1 MLRKYCAYGV
11 EARTFCYNFSMKNEA
26 MASAVSERYGQQ
38 TDNPKILIMRLSS
51 LGDIILI
58 SPVIKNIKAAW
69 PNAEVFLLTKP
80 QYAKTIAHNPLI
92 SKVLPFTNISKT
104 VKKINSE
111 NFDYLIDLHSNLRT
125 HLITFL
131 CSSKKTLR
139 YNKDSLSR
147 KLFVNFR
154 TPNCVLQKH
163 TVNRY
168 LETLK
173 EINVPIISKTPEI
186 NDWALV
192 YKKDK
197 SSLKLKKICILQTA
211 FLGDCALTL
220 PLIEK
225 IKKSA
230 SNSRIT
236 VISRPETAQI
246 FKSSKSVDNMITD
259 NKRNSRFFFPEF
271 LKLIK
276 QLKSEN
282 FDIAI
287 IPHRSLRSALL
298 AYLAKIPIRIGFSES
313 AGKIFLTKVV
323 PFSWLLHD
331 AERNLTL
338 LLPLIEN
345 TSPAETKLSVA
356 FGLLEKFKISDTLE
370 IGINPGSA
378 WPTKRW
384 PKERYAKLIKLL
396 HKKYKKKILIIGSKN
411 EIPWNKDIEDMA
423 GKDSCINLTGKT
435 TIEELMALIKD
446 LKLFITNDSGP
457 MHIAAASGIEV
468 IAIFGP
474 TTKELGFFPYSEK
487 SFVIEENLE
496 CRPCALHGSKK
507 CPRGHFLC
515 MNLISVERV
524 YRKVLDTFAANYK

>member
-1 MLRKYCAYGV
+1 
-11 EARTFCYNFSMKNEA
+11 MK
-26 MASAVSERYGQQ
+26 
-38 TDNPKILIMRLSS
+38 TNPKILIMRLSS

-58 SPVIKNIKAAW
+58 SPVIKNIKAKW

-80 QYAKTIAHNPLI
+80 QYAKAIANNPLI
-92 SKVLPFTNISKT
+92 SQVWPFTNISKT
-104 VKKINSE
+104 VKKINHE
-111 NFDYLIDLHSNLRT
+111 NFDYLLDLHSNLKT
-125 HLITFL
+125 WLITFL
-131 CSSKKTLR
+131 CSSKKIFR

-147 KLFVNFR
+147 RLFVNFK
-154 TPNCVLQKH
+154 TQNCTLQKH

-173 EINVPIISKTPEI
+173 ELNIPIIFKIPEI
-186 NDWALV
+186 SDWALL
-192 YKKDK
+192 YKKNK
-197 SSLKLKKICILQTA
+197 SSLRLKNICVLQTA

-225 IKKSA
+225 IKSSA
-230 SNSRIT
+230 ANSRIT
-236 VISRPETAQI
+236 VISRPETSQV
-246 FKSSKSVDNMITD
+246 FKSSSSVDNVIID
-259 NKRNSRFFFPEF
+259 NKRNSKFFFPEF
-271 LKLIK
+271 INLVK
-276 QLKSEN
+276 QIKSEN

-287 IPHRSLRSALL
+287 IPHRSIRSALL
-298 AYLAKIPIRIGFSES
+298 VFLAKVPIRIGFSES
-313 AGKIFLTKVV
+313 AGKIFLNKVV

-345 TSPAETKLSVA
+345 ADPLMAKLTVSE
-356 FGLLEKFKISDTLE
+356 GILEKFKITDDIS

-384 PKERYAKLIKLL
+384 PKERYGKLIKLL
-396 HKKYKKKILIIGSKN
+396 YNKYKKKILIIGSKK
-411 EIPWNKDIEDMA
+411 EIQWNSEIENIA
-423 GKDSCINLTGKT
+423 GKDACVNITGKT
-435 TIEELMALIKD
+435 SIEELMGLIKN

-457 MHIAAASGIEV
+457 MHIAAAFGIEV

-474 TTKELGFFPYSEK
+474 TTKELGFFPYSKK
-487 SFVIEENLE
+487 SFVIEENLQ

-515 MNLISVERV
+515 MNLISVNRV
-524 YRKVLDTFAANYK
+524 YTKVLETFVSA

>member
-1 MLRKYCAYGV
+1 
-11 EARTFCYNFSMKNEA
+11 MK
-26 MASAVSERYGQQ
+26 S
-38 TDNPKILIMRLSS
+38 NPKILIIRLSS

-58 SPVIKNIKAAW
+58 SPVIKNIKAKW
-69 PNAEVFLLTKP
+69 PNAEIFLLTKP
-80 QYAKTIAHNPLI
+80 QYAKTIANNPLI
-92 SKVLPFTNISKT
+92 SRVLPFLGIIKT
-104 VKKINSE
+104 VKKINNE
-111 NFDYLIDLHSNLRT
+111 KFDYLIDLHANLRT
-125 HLITFL
+125 RLITFL
-131 CSSKKTLR
+131 CTTKKIFR
-139 YNKDSLSR
+139 YSKDSLSR
-147 KLFVNFR
+147 RLFVNFR
-154 TPNCVLQKH
+154 TPNCALQKH

-173 EINVPIISKTPEI
+173 NLDIPIVFKTPEI
-186 NDWALV
+186 NDWALL

-197 SSLKLKKICILQTA
+197 PSLKLKNICIVQTA

-225 IKKSA
+225 IKNSA
-230 SNSRIT
+230 ANSKIT
-236 VISRPETAQI
+236 VISRPETSQV
-246 FKSSKSVDNMITD
+246 FKSSNSVDDVIID
-259 NKRNSRFFFPEF
+259 NKRNSKFFFPEF
-271 LKLIK
+271 INLVK
-276 QLKSEN
+276 QIRTRN

-287 IPHRSLRSALL
+287 IPHRSIRSALL
-298 AYLAKIPIRIGFSES
+298 AFLAKVPVRIGFSES
-313 AGKIFLTKVV
+313 AGKIFLNKIV

-345 TSPAETKLSVA
+345 IAPSTTKLNVST
-356 FGLLEKFKISDTLE
+356 GILEKFKFIDDMA

-384 PKERYAKLIKLL
+384 PKEHYGKLIKLL
-396 HKKYKKKILIIGSKN
+396 YEKYKKKILIIGSKK
-411 EIPWNKDIEDMA
+411 EISWNKEIETLA
-423 GKDSCINLTGKT
+423 GKDTCVNLTGKT
-435 TIEELMALIKD
+435 TVEELMWLIKN

-457 MHIAAASGIEV
+457 MHIAAAFGIEV

-474 TTKELGFFPYSEK
+474 TTKELGFFPYSKK

-524 YRKVLDTFAANYK
+524 YNRVKKVSALF

>member
-1 MLRKYCAYGV
+1 MAI
-11 EARTFCYNFSMKNEA
+11 CYNFVV
-26 MASAVSERYGQQ
+26 AS
-38 TDNPKILIMRLSS
+38 NPKILIMRLSS

-80 QYAKTIAHNPLI
+80 QYAKTAAHNPLI
-92 SKVLPFTNISKT
+92 AQVLPFSNISKT
-104 VKKINSE
+104 VKKINQE

-131 CSSKKTLR
+131 CKAKKTLR
-139 YNKDSLSR
+139 YSKDSLSR

-154 TPNCVLQKH
+154 TPNCALQKH

-168 LETLK
+168 LEVLK
-173 EINVPIISKTPEI
+173 EIDVPIISKTPEI
-186 NDWALV
+186 NDWALL

-197 SSLKLKKICILQTA
+197 SSLKLKNICILQTA
-211 FLGDCALTL
+211 FLGDCTLTL

-230 SNSRIT
+230 PKSKIT
-236 VISRPETAQI
+236 VISRPETSQI
-246 FKSSKSVDNMITD
+246 FKSSKSVENVIID
-259 NKRNSRFFFPEF
+259 NKRSSKFFFPEF
-271 LKLIK
+271 INLVK
-276 QLKSEN
+276 QVKSEN

-298 AYLAKIPIRIGFSES
+298 AFMAKIPIRIGFSES
-313 AGKIFLTKVV
+313 AGKMFLTKVV

-345 TSPAETKLSVA
+345 TAPAETSLNVSH
-356 FGLLEKFKISDTLE
+356 GLLEKFKINDTLE

-384 PKERYAKLIKLL
+384 PKERYGKLIKLL
-396 HKKYKKKILIIGSKN
+396 HQKYKKKILIIGSKN
-411 EIPWNKDIEDMA
+411 EIPWNKKIETIA
-423 GKDSCINLTGKT
+423 GKDACINLTGKT
-435 TIEELMALIKD
+435 SIEELMALIKD

-474 TTKELGFFPYSEK
+474 TTKELGFFPYSKK
-487 SFVIEENLE
+487 SFVIEEDLE

-524 YRKVLDTFAANYK
+524 YNQTINTLPIKTQ

>member
-1 MLRKYCAYGV
+1 
-11 EARTFCYNFSMKNEA
+11 
-26 MASAVSERYGQQ
+26 
-38 TDNPKILIMRLSS
+38 MRLSS

-69 PNAEVFLLTKP
+69 PDAKIYLLTKRP
-80 QYAKTIAHNPLI
+80 YAKTAANNPLL
-92 SKVLPFTNISKT
+92 SEVLPFSTISQT

-111 NFDYLIDLHSNLRT
+111 KFDYIIDLHSNLRT
-125 HLITFL
+125 HLITLL
-131 CSSKKTLR
+131 CSTKKILR

-154 TPNCVLQKH
+154 MPNCSLQKH

-168 LETLK
+168 LEVLK
-173 EINVPIISKTPEI
+173 NLNIPIVSRTPEI
-186 NDWALV
+186 NDWALL

-197 SSLKLKKICILQTA
+197 SSLKLKNICILQTA
-211 FLGDCALTL
+211 FLGDCTLTL

-225 IKKSA
+225 IKSSA

-236 VISRPETAQI
+236 VISRPETSQI
-246 FKSSKSVDNMITD
+246 FKSSKSVDNVIID
-259 NKRNSRFFFPEF
+259 NKRNSKFFFPEF
-271 LKLIK
+271 IKLIK
-276 QLKSEN
+276 QVQDEN

-287 IPHRSLRSALL
+287 IPHRSLRSALI
-298 AYLAKIPIRIGFSES
+298 AFLAKIPIRIGFSES
-313 AGKIFLTKVV
+313 AGKTFLTKVV

-338 LLPLIEN
+338 LLPLIN
-345 TSPAETKLSVA
+345 DTVPAETRLNVSE
-356 FGLLEKFKISDTLE
+356 GLLEKFKISDNLE

-384 PKERYAKLIKLL
+384 PKERYGKLIKLL
-396 HKKYKKKILIIGSKN
+396 HKKYNKKILIIGSKN
-411 EIPWNKDIEDMA
+411 EIPWNKEIENIA
-423 GKDSCINLTGKT
+423 GKETCVNLTGKT
-435 TIEELMALIKD
+435 SIEELMALIKD

-474 TTKELGFFPYSEK
+474 TTRELGFFPYSKK

-515 MNLISVERV
+515 MNLISIERV
-524 YRKVLDTFAANYK
+524 YNQVINTLSK

>member
-1 MLRKYCAYGV
+1 MPNNR
-11 EARTFCYNFSMKNEA
+11 
-26 MASAVSERYGQQ
+26 
-38 TDNPKILIMRLSS
+38 KILIIRLSS

-69 PNAEVFLLTKP
+69 PDAEISILTKS
-80 QYAKTIAHNPLI
+80 QYAKTIANNPLI
-92 SKVLPFTNISKT
+92 SQVLPFISISQT
-104 VKKINSE
+104 VKGINHE
-111 NFDYLIDLHSNLRT
+111 KFDYIIDLHSNLRT

-131 CSSKKTLR
+131 CRAKKILR
-139 YNKDSLSR
+139 YKKDSLSR

-154 TPNCVLQKH
+154 TQNCALQKH

-168 LETLK
+168 LEALN

-186 NDWALV
+186 NDWALL

-197 SSLKLKKICILQTA
+197 SSLKLKNICILQTA
-211 FLGDCALTL
+211 FLGDCMLTL

-225 IKKSA
+225 IKNSA
-230 SNSRIT
+230 SNSKIT
-236 VISRPETAQI
+236 VISRPETSQI
-246 FKSSKSVDNMITD
+246 FKSSKSVDNVIID
-259 NKRNSRFFFPEF
+259 NKRNSKFFFPEF
-271 LKLIK
+271 LKLVK
-276 QLKSEN
+276 EVKSEN

-287 IPHRSLRSALL
+287 IPHRSIRSALL
-298 AYLAKIPIRIGFSES
+298 AFLAKIPVRIGFSES

-345 TSPAETKLSVA
+345 VDPEKTNFTASHDLS
-356 FGLLEKFKISDTLE
+356 EKFKISDTLS

-378 WPTKRW
+378 WSTKRW
-384 PKERYAKLIKLL
+384 PKERYGKLIKLL
-396 HKKYKKKILIIGSKN
+396 YDKYKKKILIIGSKN
-411 EIPWNKDIEDMA
+411 EVNWNKEIEALA
-423 GKDSCINLTGKT
+423 GKETCVNLTGKT
-435 TIEELMALIKD
+435 SIEELMTLIKD

-487 SFVIEENLE
+487 SFVLEENLE

-507 CPRGHFLC
+507 CPRSHFLC

-524 YRKVLDTFAANYK
+524 YNQTINSLALKP

>member
-1 MLRKYCAYGV
+1 
-11 EARTFCYNFSMKNEA
+11 
-26 MASAVSERYGQQ
+26 
-38 TDNPKILIMRLSS
+38 
-51 LGDIILI
+51 
-58 SPVIKNIKAAW
+58 
-69 PNAEVFLLTKP
+69 
-80 QYAKTIAHNPLI
+80 
-92 SKVLPFTNISKT
+92 
-104 VKKINSE
+104 
-111 NFDYLIDLHSNLRT
+111 
-125 HLITFL
+125 
-131 CSSKKTLR
+131 
-139 YNKDSLSR
+139 
-147 KLFVNFR
+147 
-154 TPNCVLQKH
+154 
-163 TVNRY
+163 
-168 LETLK
+168 
-173 EINVPIISKTPEI
+173 
-186 NDWALV
+186 
-192 YKKDK
+192 
-197 SSLKLKKICILQTA
+197 
-211 FLGDCALTL
+211 
-220 PLIEK
+220 
-225 IKKSA
+225 
-230 SNSRIT
+230 
-236 VISRPETAQI
+236 
-246 FKSSKSVDNMITD
+246 
-259 NKRNSRFFFPEF
+259 
-271 LKLIK
+271 
-276 QLKSEN
+276 
-282 FDIAI
+282 
-287 IPHRSLRSALL
+287 
-298 AYLAKIPIRIGFSES
+298 
-313 AGKIFLTKVV
+313 
-323 PFSWLLHD
+323 
-331 AERNLTL
+331 
-338 LLPLIEN
+338 
-345 TSPAETKLSVA
+345 SVA